1 MNLNEALLLIR
12 GSVRGLKAYHL
23 EPEECSIKLNQN
35 ENPFDWPGDIKEEM
49 GRFCVQRPWNRY
61 PPFIP
66 DALKNSLAE
75 YVGTAKSSI
84 IVGNGSNEMLLVLLL
99 SFAEKGSPVIIC
111 QPTFTIYRLL
121 IDGLGAT
128 AVPVSLNPALQ
139 YDLAA
144 ICAAIASHPGALLV
158 LSSPNNPTGCALNER
173 SLREILRQHSGFCV
187 LDQAYVEF
195 GGFDAMPLLREFPNL
210 IITRTFSKAFAG
222 AALRLGY
229 LVGNPAVI
237 NEINKIKLPYNLNF
251 FSEHAASMLLRHGD
265 LLRKRIALIKV
276 ERDVQYAFL
285 RTIPFDAVYP
295 SEANFILV
303 RYRKKSLLVDA
314 LKERGIL
321 VRDVSS
327 YPLLDNCLRI
337 GIGTPDEN
345 ELLRTTLRSFF
356 SDHEETKDEKN
367 RPYQPYH

>member
-1 MNLNEALLLIR
+1 MNLNEALLLVRGSIR
-12 GSVRGLKAYHL
+12 GLTTYHL

-35 ENPFDWPGDIKEEM
+35 ENPFDWPEEIKEEM

-66 DALKNSLAE
+66 DALKNSLAD
-75 YVGTAKSSI
+75 YAGTARDGI

-121 IDGLGAT
+121 VNGLGAT
-128 AVPVSLNPALQ
+128 AIPVPLNPTLQ
-139 YDLAA
+139 YDLPAM
-144 ICAAIASHPGALLV
+144 CAAIAAHPNALLV
-158 LSSPNNPTGCALNER
+158 LCSPNNPTGSALDER
-173 SLREILRQHSGFCV
+173 SLREILRRHSGFCV

-195 GGFDAMPLLREFPNL
+195 GGFDAMPLLGEFPNL
-210 IITRTFSKAFAG
+210 IITRTFSKALAG

-229 LVGNPAVI
+229 LAGNPAVI
-237 NEINKIKLPYNLNF
+237 HEINKIKLPYNLNF
-251 FSEHAASMLLRHGD
+251 FSEHAASMLLRHRD
-265 LLRKRIALIKV
+265 LLRKRVALIKT
-276 ERDVQYAFL
+276 ERDFQYDFL
-285 RTIPFDAVYP
+285 RTLPFEAVYH

-303 RYRKKSLLVDA
+303 RCREKSLLVDA
-314 LKERGIL
+314 LKAAGIL

-356 SDHEETKDEKN
+356 FGS
-367 RPYQPYH
+367 